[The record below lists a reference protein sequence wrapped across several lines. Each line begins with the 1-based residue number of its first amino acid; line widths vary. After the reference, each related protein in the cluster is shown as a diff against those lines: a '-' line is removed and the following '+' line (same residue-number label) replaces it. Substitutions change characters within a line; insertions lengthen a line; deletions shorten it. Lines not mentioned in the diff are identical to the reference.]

1 MNLEKITIT
10 AIIFVLLSM
19 FLLLIP
25 STISDS
31 TDEFNPTYESSNTRS
46 RAPEIDGVEPK
57 NNNLDV
63 PVDTWIIVVFT
74 NDMQILPTQAAFS
87 ILPDAAG
94 EFEWPTARTLVFKPK
109 PNKLGSK
116 TPYTVTI
123 KTDAINQDGENLMA
137 NYTWSFTTGED
148 QNDNSG
154 SNNNEEDWWKTWEP
168 ILTGGTIGGTAVAA
182 LVGFVSLRKKRSQLR
197 KYISRLDD
205 IYDKYRKDPYVCE
218 HKLSQLKESL
228 KVKFRRGD
236 MVENHYLIMDK
247 KIDDYLNTM
256 RYRKTLTKPK
266 IVKGPEKEIRKELE
280 KSLQGEVK
288 IVSIDEPGIENVETT
303 AGEEMRSES
312 KAYTEKSSKPPRPRI
327 IKD

>member
-1 MNLEKITIT
+1 MTIT
-10 AIIFVLLSM
+10 TVIFILLTV
-19 FLLLIP
+19 FLILIP
-25 STISDS
+25 SAISNS
-31 TDEFNPTYESSNTRS
+31 TDENNITYESSNTRS
-46 RAPEIDGVEPK
+46 RAPEIEGVEPK

-74 NDMQILPTQAAFS
+74 NDMQVLPTQAAFS
-87 ILPDAAG
+87 ILPEAAG
-94 EFEWPTARTLVFKPK
+94 EFTWPTARTLVFKPK
-109 PNKLGSK
+109 PNKFGSK

-123 KTDAINQDGENLMA
+123 TTDAINQDGENLEV
-137 NYTWSFTTGED
+137 NYTWSFTTGES
-148 QNDNSG
+148 QNTNSG

-266 IVKGPEKEIRKELE
+266 IVKGPEKEIQAELE
-280 KSLQGEVK
+280 KSLQGDVNIESLSK
-288 IVSIDEPGIENVETT
+288 PGIENVESIT
-303 AGEEMRSES
+303 GEEIHTEP
-312 KAYTEKSSKPPRPRI
+312 KASPGKSPKPPRPRI
-327 IKD
+327 IGD